1 MKSVR
6 VKIGGQEYSLRTD
19 DEGKLCDI
27 AERVDSQ
34 LKMLQSS
41 TSEQSTSTLSILTA
55 LTIAEQEYD
64 SRKQQTTDVQYLV
77 AEIETMINFLRQ
89 SFAKSVV

>member
-19 DEGKLCDI
+19 DEVKLRDI
-27 AERVDSQ
+27 ADRVDSQ
-34 LKMLQSS
+34 LRALQSS
-41 TSEQSTSTLSILTA
+41 TAEQSTSTLSILTA

-64 SRKQQTTDVQYLV
+64 SRKQQITDVQYLV
-77 AEIETMINFLRQ
+77 AEVEAMIAFLRQ